1 MKNKTFRT
9 IILGVIFLVLSIF
22 YTVLF
27 APNGNIRLM
36 DSYDMLFHLNRI
48 ASLGNIFQSPVN
60 FDYWGHVGN
69 MTSEFYPWVMVL
81 PGFLIFQIIGNPV
94 IGFFV
99 FLTLITFA
107 TFVSAY
113 YFMKKF
119 SDNTLQSFL
128 FSIIYTLSFFRMAS
142 VFYRAGLAEYTSY
155 IFVPMLFYEFYQLLR
170 GNFKKWP
177 LFALSFTL
185 IVLTHPLTAFTTV
198 ILMIPLILLVLF
210 TKTAHSFSYWGKL
223 ILSGVGSIVLVGLTT
238 VGFFLPM
245 IQQQLY
251 VSVNRP
257 ALLDLSATAKV
268 PAALFKDALGT
279 DLRNY
284 SFGAIMLFAFLLLVI
299 FIWKDKA
306 KYRLIAAEM
315 IIALILSTNIIPW
328 DQLQNTFFNYMQFP
342 WRFLNLFTFF
352 ASIYI
357 AYGVTK
363 IVDKRSPLLKLLV
376 MVLILAGCVN
386 QVYVSGTQ
394 LNQRITLAKHPSH
407 ITVSDGDKYIKK
419 FAQKDYYPVRSLYF
433 AKDLSKHYFVV
444 NGEREKLPFE
454 TTQNTYTVNYFS
466 QKPETIDFP
475 VLVYKGLDV
484 RINNEPAKYKISDRG
499 TALIETKPGQNKIVL
514 RYRYSA
520 VAKASLGLNIVGFI
534 LLAWLIYNQGR
545 FLPVK
550 KGETVEEKS
559 LEKVEK

>member
-9 IILGVIFLVLSIF
+9 IILGVIFLVLSIL
-22 YTVLF
+22 YTVLY
-27 APNGNIRLM
+27 APNGNIRMM

-69 MTSEFYPWVMVL
+69 MTSEFYPWLMVL
-81 PGFLIFQIIGNPV
+81 PGFVVFQIVSNPV

-99 FLTLITFA
+99 FLTIITFA

-198 ILMIPLILLVLF
+198 ILMVPLIILVLF
-210 TKTAHSFSYWGKL
+210 TKTAHSWSYWGKL
-223 ILSGVGSIVLVGLTT
+223 ILSGIGSIVLVGLTT
-238 VGFFLPM
+238 VGFLLPM
-245 IQQQLY
+245 IQQQQY

-257 ALLDLSATAKV
+257 ALLNLSSTAKV
-268 PAALFKDALGT
+268 PAVLFKDALGT

-284 SFGAIMLFAFLLLVI
+284 SFGIIMLFAFLLLLI

-306 KYRLIAAEM
+306 KYRIIAVEM
-315 IIALILSTNIIPW
+315 IIALVLSTNLIPW
-328 DQLQNTFFNYMQFP
+328 DQLQDTFFNYMQFP

-376 MVLILAGCVN
+376 MVLILIGCVD
-386 QVYVSGTQ
+386 QAYVSGNQ
-394 LNQRITLAKHPSH
+394 LNQQITLAKHPSH
-407 ITVSDGDKYIKK
+407 ITTNDGDRYIKK
-419 FAQKDYYPVRSLYF
+419 FTQKDYYPVRSLYF
-433 AKDLSKHYFVV
+433 AKDLSKHVFVV
-444 NGEREKLPFE
+444 NGDRKKLPFR
-454 TTQNTYTVNYFS
+454 TTQNTYTVNYYS
-466 QKPETIDFP
+466 QQPETIDLP
-475 VLVYKGLDV
+475 VMVYKGLEV
-484 RINNEPAKYKISDRG
+484 HINNESAKYKISDRG
-499 TALIETKPGQNKIVL
+499 TVQVQTKPGQNKIIL
-514 RYRYSA
+514 RYHYST
-520 VAKASLGLNIVGFI
+520 VAKASIGVNVFGFI

-545 FLPVK
+545 FLPFK
-550 KGETVEEKS
+550 MGKSNQEKS
-559 LEKVEK
+559 LKKVEK